1 MKLSRCESRA
11 ALILLAAFG
20 GLALVTGLLL
30 DFDGSDAPRWLEA
43 ARGRR
48 ALVFVCVVGLLA
60 VDAVLAVPTVA
71 TVVAAGYLL
80 GPLWGALG
88 SFAGMMLAGSICYW
102 GGRIVGAARWLR
114 GRAAAGLES
123 GVSQVGPAAL
133 LLARA
138 APMLP
143 EVLSVMAGSGRMRA
157 SRYYLYF
164 GLGNLPFALLVAY
177 AGSISTL
184 ERPWP
189 AIAVGLAVPATGAA
203 YLLWRRTSRRPVVDD
218 SVTQRSDRT

>member
-1 MKLSRCESRA
+1 MLESSMKESLRA
-11 ALILLAAFG
+11 ALVLLAAFAA
-20 GLALVTGLLL
+20 LALGAGLLL
-30 DFDGSDAPRWLEA
+30 DFDRSDVPRLFEA

-88 SFAGMMLAGSICYW
+88 SFAGMMLAGSLCYW
-102 GGRIVGAARWLR
+102 GGRLAGAARWLR
-114 GRAAAGLES
+114 GRAAELEHS
-123 GVSQVGPAAL
+123 VSRVGPAAL

-143 EVLSVMAGSGRMRA
+143 EVLSVLAGSGRMRA

-177 AGSISTL
+177 AGSVSTL

-189 AIAVGLAVPATGAA
+189 AIAVGVVVPAAGAV
-203 YLLWRRTSRRPVVDD
+203 YLLWRRAAAA
-218 SVTQRSDRT
+218 RSC